1 MASPAKSPD
10 EEDSKS
16 WMEWRVRNVAYTF
29 VYIKFK
35 CYIFQTTCI
44 IIIHEICKIIFFSPR
59 LL

>member
-44 IIIHEICKIIFFSPR
+44 IIIHEICKIIFFPP
-59 LL
+59 